1 MNGMDNGTTLVNGHR
16 DTGGMT
22 PAVRPLV
29 LANLPAAWPP
39 NAGHGEAPAVLPE
52 PSPETV
58 TDDAEPARHL
68 RDYPWPLLIIAA
80 PAAVAIWSGWVG
92 LGEMCGF
99 GPIHP
104 LPGIADSFTINTAI
118 TLPIGVEA
126 YGAYA
131 LAVWLG
137 AKKIGP
143 KTRRWAR
150 VSAVGA
156 LALGCLGQVA
166 FHLLSAAAVVQAP
179 WPVVTAVSCLPVVS
193 LALAAAL
200 AHMIR
205 ADVRGDAA
213 GDLDGEESPPEVT
226 VPDAP
231 EVTPETSVQVT
242 PAPVSGQAPG
252 RFPDPVSGH
261 PEVTG
266 PAAPQVRSRR
276 KVQVRPARISDAD
289 LKEEIRPLL
298 EADPAVSVSA
308 AAKQLGRGRDRVR
321 PLLEQMRA
329 ENGRQ

>member
-1 MNGMDNGTTLVNGHR
+1 MNGMDNGTLVNGHELVIPQLGTTLR
-16 DTGGMT
+16 LPSRTGHD
-22 PAVRPLV
+22 V
-29 LANLPAAWPP
+29 
-39 NAGHGEAPAVLPE
+39 APAVSPE
-52 PSPETV
+52 PV
-58 TDDAEPARHL
+58 TADAEPARN
-68 RDYPWPLLIIAA
+68 YPWPLLVIAA

-137 AKKIGP
+137 AKKIGAR
-143 KTRRWAR
+143 TRRWAR

-166 FHLLSAAAVVQAP
+166 FHLLSAARVVAAP

-205 ADVRGDAA
+205 ADVSDGTEGDPA
-213 GDLDGEESPPEVT
+213 DGETPPEITAGT
-226 VPDAP
+226 VPEA
-231 EVTPETSVQVT
+231 TPEPPVQVT
-242 PAPVSGQAPG
+242 PVPVSSQAPAVI
-252 RFPDPVSGH
+252 PSQ
-261 PEVTG
+261 PEPSV
-266 PAAPQVRSRR
+266 PSVRQVRSRS
-276 KVQVRPARISDAD
+276 KVQVKSARISDAD
-289 LKEEIRPLL
+289 LKDEIRSALAAGTAP
-298 EADPAVSVSA
+298 SVSA
-308 AAKQLGRGRDRVR
+308 VAKTLGRGRDRVR
-321 PLLEQMRA
+321 PLLEEVRA
-329 ENGRQ
+329 SPRPELTKETP